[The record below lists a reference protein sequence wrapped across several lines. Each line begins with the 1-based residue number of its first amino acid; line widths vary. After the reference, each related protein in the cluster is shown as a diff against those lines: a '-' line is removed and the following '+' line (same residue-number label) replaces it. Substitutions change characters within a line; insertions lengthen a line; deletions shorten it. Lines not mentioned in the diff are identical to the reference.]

1 MIRRPLQHALDELR
15 FGRSGTLNL
24 RASLPTAAEAVKR
37 AESWLR
43 LKQAEGAREVLIVTG
58 RGNNSFARRPIV
70 REAVQR
76 LLAYLSTRGVVEH
89 HSEHSPGSFAVRLL
103 PMTATRKGREAPAA
117 SMAVPIASPPT
128 LDGLSPATRDQLRVL
143 ASGTLQ
149 ALGIRDPSFRFVQDE
164 MERQCVQ
171 LAATLPPAA
180 TAEEREASLQLAI
193 ARAIERLDDDL
204 R

>member
-1 MIRRPLQHALDELR
+1 M
-15 FGRSGTLNL
+15 
-24 RASLPTAAEAVKR
+24 
-37 AESWLR
+37 
-43 LKQAEGAREVLIVTG
+43 KQAEGAREVLIVTG
-58 RGNNSFARRPIV
+58 RGNHSFARIPVV

-76 LLAYLSTRGVVEH
+76 LLALLSTRGVVEH

-103 PMTATRKGREAPAA
+103 PMTAAVKGREPQ
-117 SMAVPIASPPT
+117 SDSTRVPIASPPT
-128 LDGLSPATRDQLRVL
+128 LDGLSPRTRDELQVL

-149 ALGIRDPSFRFVQDE
+149 ALGIRDPSSRFVQDE

-180 TAEEREASLQLAI
+180 TAEEREAFLRTAI
-193 ARAIERLDDDL
+193 ARAIERLDDDQ

>member
-43 LKQAEGAREVLIVTG
+43 MKQAEGAREVLVVTG
-58 RGNNSFARRPIV
+58 RGNHSFARIGVV

-103 PMTATRKGREAPAA
+103 PMTATVRGRETQSG
-117 SMAVPIASPPT
+117 SMAVPIVSPPT
-128 LDGLSPATRDQLRVL
+128 LDGLSTATRDQLRVL

-149 ALGIRDPSFRFVQDE
+149 ALGMRDPSSRFVQDE

-171 LAATLPPAA
+171 LAATLPPAV
-180 TAEEREASLQLAI
+180 TADEREASLRLAI
-193 ARAIERLDDDL
+193 ARAIERLDDDQ

>member
-43 LKQAEGAREVLIVTG
+43 MKQAEGAREVLIVTG
-58 RGNNSFARRPIV
+58 RGNHSFARIPVV

-76 LLAYLSTRGVVEH
+76 LLAFLSTRGVVEH

-103 PMTATRKGREAPAA
+103 PMTAALKGREPQGV
-117 SMAVPIASPPT
+117 SKAVPVASPPT
-128 LDGLSPATRDQLRVL
+128 LDGLSPTTRDQLRVL
-143 ASGTLQ
+143 ASATLQ
-149 ALGIRDPSFRFVQDE
+149 ALGIRDPSLRFVQDE

-171 LAATLPPAA
+171 LAAALPPAA
-180 TAEEREASLQLAI
+180 TAKEREASLQLAI
-193 ARAIERLDDDL
+193 ARAIERLDDDQ